1 MTASVPSLAN
11 LDEDGPLM
19 MNISKFTTM
28 KILDKQSNVSGVEYE
43 CELEPL
49 WLVADLVQK
58 ARMGRGL
65 RAGKRKFSQ
74 M

>member
-19 MNISKFTTM
+19 VNISTM
-28 KILDKQSNVSGVEYE
+28 KILDKQSNMSGVEYE
-43 CELEPL
+43 CEFEPL
-49 WLVADLVQK
+49 WLVADLVHK